1 MLQGDEIRRSLSASW
16 GLFLGRAE
24 SMQGFDLS
32 LSGFW
37 RSFLVIVLLV
47 PPFLIAIL
55 AERKLILANP
65 EFPHAEFNDAIYLV
79 SQSIGFGLDWVIL
92 PVLLAFLARP
102 LNLGQ
107 AYVPFIVARNWTTLI
122 AVIPYTVPAL
132 LYAVGIISASAML
145 LLSFVAMLVVIR
157 YRYMVARIAL
167 DATVGLAIGIVMLDF
182 LISLVIGTAITR
194 LTGF

>member
-16 GLFLGRAE
+16 GLFMGRAE

-47 PPFLIAIL
+47 PPFLIAIV

-65 EFPHAEFNDAIYLV
+65 EYPAGEFDDAIFLV
-79 SQSIGFGLDWVIL
+79 SQSVGFGLDWVIL
-92 PVLLAFLARP
+92 PVLMAFLARP
-102 LNLGQ
+102 LHLGQ
-107 AYVPFIVARNWTTLI
+107 AYVPFIIARNWTTLI
-122 AVIPYTVPAL
+122 AVIPYTLPAL

-145 LLSFVAMLVVIR
+145 LLSFVAMLIVIR

>member
-1 MLQGDEIRRSLSASW
+1 MR
-16 GLFLGRAE
+16 
-24 SMQGFDLS
+24 GFDLS

-55 AERKLILANP
+55 AERKLILTNP
-65 EFPHAEFNDAIYLV
+65 ELPAGEFNDAVYLL

-122 AVIPYTVPAL
+122 AVIPYTIPAL
-132 LYAVGIISASAML
+132 LYAIGIISASAML
-145 LLSFVAMLVVIR
+145 LLSFVAMLIVIR